1 MDNAIHRHASRWAG
15 LGASL
20 AAALMLAACSGGSG
34 GGSRVDGERGDGGG
48 FTPSPRVEGP
58 LDALQDPLSEQIIQ
72 PLGDA
77 TAGTPVEAVLV
88 CVDRIV
94 VQDGLDIVDALAV
107 AVQNHQGGDPAALVQ
122 ATADG
127 VASGLA
133 RTVGSLTGL
142 LDALDGDLDACR
154 HGAPPA
160 DGENPLAG
168 TPLEPVG
175 AALAPVLAQIM
186 AILDQGD
193 GIGGPPGLDVLAGLT
208 DQLRDAVAAAFAQLP
223 PEATEAP
230 VIGPALTLIQ
240 QLLVDVG
247 ITLDLALGLDIEG
260 TLGAVVMTV
269 QNVLEHLLNGV
280 VPIGNLEDL
289 AGNPGDLSGAVTDG
303 INALLDALTGL
314 LAGASGDGLP
324 LPLIGGLL
332 DPIQGGIIANLL
344 DVLHG
349 LLGGGSGGDLLG
361 NLNLLDGLL
370 GNIGGGSS
378 PLQPVLVIIFDLVG
392 GVGGG
397 GGGGGGGGVICL
409 PILCNLL
416 P

>member
-15 LGASL
+15 LGAGL

-107 AVQNHQGGDPAALVQ
+107 AVQNHQGGDPASLVQ

-247 ITLDLALGLDIEG
+247 ITLDHALALNIEG
-260 TLGAVVMTV
+260 TLGAVVVTV
-269 QNVLEHLLNGV
+269 QNVLERLLTGV

-289 AGNPGDLSGAVTDG
+289 AGNPGDLTDAVTGG
-303 INALLDALTGL
+303 ISALLDALTGL
-314 LAGASGDGLP
+314 LDGTPGGTLP

-332 DPIQGGIIANLL
+332 DPIQGGIISNLL

-349 LLGGGSGGDLLG
+349 LLGGNAGGDLLG
-361 NLNLLDGLL
+361 NLDLLDGLL
-370 GNIGGGSS
+370 GNIGGGGHS
-378 PLQPVLVIIFDLVG
+378 PLEPVLVIIFDLVDG
-392 GVGGG
+392 FGG